1 MIRRSGTLNTWVV
14 SETYVHLVAH
24 VPSFCLIGIE
34 STRSHPMSEGVTI
47 SSTSDCT
54 LRYLEMASPNFFKS
68 NTGFPDS
75 VRLTVA
81 SAINSLKYLTDT
93 DSANKVVGV
102 IRGTSQSIRCTA
114 WTASPHHRRQSRT
127 PHGAFNYCK
136 PLYITS
142 EHAPCCG
149 KRIDQYSL
157 CLFPSLLFSS
167 HQRTL

>member
-1 MIRRSGTLNTWVV
+1 MGGYEEEKTCTCTQSLSVSNYDNSLNKSDTDDCAAEVPRAHATSERDSATPPTQQEVHAIHAFMIRRQGTLITWVV

-81 SAINSLKYLTDT
+81 SAINSLKYLTGYRQR
-93 DSANKVVGV
+93 K
-102 IRGTSQSIRCTA
+102 QSG
-114 WTASPHHRRQSRT
+114 W
-127 PHGAFNYCK
+127 GY
-136 PLYITS
+136 
-142 EHAPCCG
+142 
-149 KRIDQYSL
+149 
-157 CLFPSLLFSS
+157 
-167 HQRTL
+167 